1 MGLFLSLID
10 ATVVATMLV
19 DISDEFQD
27 FKASSWVVLSY
38 TLTEVGASKQTTPFT
53 RSRSFN
59 ADVLTGFAVAMAR
72 FSDAIGRKTV
82 VCASF
87 IIFLVASMGCGASAT
102 LDQLIGFRA
111 AQGVGGAG
119 MYSMAM
125 ITFPELS
132 PPSKVVLVTS
142 TLGVIV
148 ALAGVVGPV
157 LGGLLT
163 TYVGWRYV
171 FWIKQV

>member
-1 MGLFLSLID
+1 
-10 ATVVATMLV
+10 
-19 DISDEFQD
+19 
-27 FKASSWVVLSY
+27 
-38 TLTEVGASKQTTPFT
+38 
-53 RSRSFN
+53 
-59 ADVLTGFAVAMAR
+59 
-72 FSDAIGRKTV
+72 
-82 VCASF
+82 
-87 IIFLVASMGCGASAT
+87 MGCGASTT

-111 AQGVGGAG
+111 AQGIGGAG

-125 ITFPELS
+125 ITYPELS

-148 ALAGVVGPV
+148 ALAGVIGPV

-171 FWIKQV
+171 FWIK

>member
-1 MGLFLSLID
+1 
-10 ATVVATMLV
+10 
-19 DISDEFQD
+19 
-27 FKASSWVVLSY
+27 
-38 TLTEVGASKQTTPFT
+38 
-53 RSRSFN
+53 
-59 ADVLTGFAVAMAR
+59 MAR
-72 FSDAIGRKTV
+72 FSDAVGRKTI
-82 VCASF
+82 VCTSF
-87 IIFLVASMGCGASAT
+87 IIFLAASMGCGASTT

-111 AQGVGGAG
+111 VQGIGGAG

-148 ALAGVVGPV
+148 ALAGLVGPV

-171 FWIKQV
+171 FWIK